1 VGPAH
6 YAAVGIAWMIAVL
19 TTTEVLWQ
27 NVAERKPEIA
37 LLRSLGWRDGSIRFL
52 MLSEGI
58 LCGLMAGIVGGAVS
72 LFWINGIYGT
82 VPWKDLAALSASG
95 LIPAVVGLM
104 GAVIPSE
111 MAVRIS
117 PLREL
122 NGAFVTEEKAERY
135 LGMAVALVALG
146 CLIGMMGVL
155 ILRW

>member
-1 VGPAH
+1 
-6 YAAVGIAWMIAVL
+6 MR
-19 TTTEVLWQ
+19 T
-27 NVAERKPEIA
+27 
-37 LLRSLGWRDGSIRFL
+37 DGGNRR
-52 MLSEGI
+52 
-58 LCGLMAGIVGGAVS
+58 GAVS
-72 LFWINGIYGT
+72 LFWITGIYGT
-82 VPWKDLAALSASG
+82 VPLKDLAALSASG